1 MEEDLR
7 RVLVV
12 DASKVVR
19 SALAKH
25 LREQFDVREEADG
38 ESAWQTLVLD
48 PSVIAVICST
58 QLPRLSGLDLLA
70 RIRISKLRRICDIP
84 FLLLVSGN
92 ESVDERLRAQETGV
106 TDFITRGMSR
116 EDVLACINRLVNWEF
131 ATNLTNSQILPTTI
145 RHDKKLSQQP
155 ADVEAPWAPLDAATL
170 LAHLE
175 ASALHLEA
183 RNAMVGVIAFGLDDA
198 AQLSGLYGQKTLM
211 TISRRLGKILHAKI
225 GKDDRVGID
234 NHGRCI
240 IVSPNSSPASCLAFA
255 QRVCRGLAQSHV
267 AIGGQP
273 LNFKVSAGIA
283 GLPADGPHT
292 AAELLELACDRL
304 RRAQDSGGGCVVADD
319 TSEPDFNLTP
329 DFLVKL
335 ERFCASGSAIPLGS
349 LGLELMPLL
358 RMLDKEFSFN
368 LPLDAMDKR
377 SAERAATENIG

>member
-1 MEEDLR
+1 MEEGRR

-25 LREQFDVREEADG
+25 LGEQFDIREEADG

-48 PSVIAVICST
+48 PTIIAVICAT
-58 QLPRLSGLDLLA
+58 QMPRLSGLDLLA

-92 ESVDERLRAQETGV
+92 ESVEDRVRAQETGV
-106 TDFITRGMSR
+106 TDFITRGMAR
-116 EDVLACINRLVNWEF
+116 DEVLSCINRLVNWEF
-131 ATNLTNSQILPTTI
+131 ETNLTNSQIIPASV
-145 RHDKKLSQQP
+145 RHDNKLTQP
-155 ADVEAPWAPLDAATL
+155 PAADAPWAPLDTQTL

-175 ASALHLEA
+175 AAALHLEA
-183 RNAMVGVIAFGLDDA
+183 RNAMVGVIAFALDDS
-198 AQLSGLYGQKTLM
+198 AQLSGLYGQKTLL
-211 TISRRLGKILHAKI
+211 TIAKRLGKILHAKI

-234 NHGRCI
+234 NHGRCV

-267 AIGGQP
+267 AIGGKP

-283 GLPADGPHT
+283 SLPADGPR
-292 AAELLELACDRL
+292 AAADILELAYDRL
-304 RRAQDSGGGCVVADD
+304 RRAQTSGGSRVAADD
-319 TSEPDFNLTP
+319 TTEPDFNLTP

-335 ERFCASGSAIPLGS
+335 ERFCAAGSEIPVGS

-358 RMLDKEFSFN
+358 RLLDKEFTLR
-368 LPLDAMDKR
+368 LPLDTMA
-377 SAERAATENIG
+377 AAFGERAGTEKTD